1 MNWKTTIDRMNEE
14 NADIKVND
22 KKQLNLKYKRTRFAM
37 EKRLRHKLELEANIE
52 LDGNVKNAVSFETM
66 LKTPLFDDYKYLNSS

>member
-37 EKRLRHKLELEANIE
+37 EKRLRHKLELETNIE